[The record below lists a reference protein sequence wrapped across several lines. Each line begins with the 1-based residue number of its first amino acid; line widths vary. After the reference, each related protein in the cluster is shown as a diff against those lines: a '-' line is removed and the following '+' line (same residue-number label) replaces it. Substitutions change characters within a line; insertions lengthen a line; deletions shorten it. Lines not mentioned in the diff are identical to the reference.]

1 MDSFFAASSYVKI
14 IEERQGIM
22 ISCLE
27 EIAWRNQWITNQDLQ
42 KLTKEEIQFLLSMI
56 KQSTFQGEAV
66 EMLYKLVLKLQNQY
80 LNIK

>member
-1 MDSFFAASSYVKI
+1 MGFNVKNLI
-14 IEERQGIM
+14 GGKEESTQEVTTG
-22 ISCLE
+22 
-27 EIAWRNQWITNQDLQ
+27 NQDLQ